1 MTTDIAIMAFYTTEK
16 AKNRKT
22 AKLK

>member
-1 MTTDIAIMAFYTTEK
+1 MTAVIAIMAFYITEK